1 MIKWRF
7 AAIALCLSLT
17 LPATGCTGRPA
28 PRPEARGG
36 PGFKGA
42 DVTGALNPALSD
54 AAANTARGVGGTGT
68 TEVIVI
74 GNGALVA
81 MQLNSAAAGGT
92 GGQTLTGKSHD
103 VDYPG
108 SSPSGGPVYV
118 QGPGSSVGASPAR
131 PGGQI
136 SPSAIPGGTPN
147 YTQAIPGPT
156 GDPATQ
162 SPTTTTP
169 APVPGAGGSAPMD
182 VMTRVADQIRAQNPG
197 IVEVRFATNPDD
209 ARRVGDLA
217 TTVRTNAAGVD
228 AGEVRALWNRA
239 IPAGTERFSPN
250 YPAQGSYPTPR

>member
-1 MIKWRF
+1 M
-7 AAIALCLSLT
+7 SLA
-17 LPATGCTGRPA
+17 LPAIGCMGRPA
-28 PRPEARGG
+28 PRPEAAG

-42 DVTGALNPALSD
+42 DITGAINPGLSA
-54 AAANTARGVGGTGT
+54 AAANAARGVGGAGT

-92 GGQTLTGKSHD
+92 GGQALTGKSHD

-136 SPSAIPGGTPN
+136 SPSAVPGGTPN
-147 YTQAIPGPT
+147 YTQAVPGPT
-156 GDPATQ
+156 GDHATQ

-182 VMTRVADQIRAQNPG
+182 VMTRIADQIRAQAPG
-197 IVEVRFATNPDD
+197 VVEVRFATSPDD

-217 TTVRTNAAGVD
+217 AAMRTAAGGVD

-239 IPAGTERFSPN
+239 IPAGTELFHPG
-250 YPAQGSYPTPR
+250 YPGQGSRPTPR